1 MPNLRDMAEY
11 GIRTLKNRALA
22 SAVRTA
28 HVRFVPTEEQTMH
41 EILKLLND
49 RSASD
54 LAELDDNEL
63 ERFEALC
70 ENWRTHAEAERG
82 LRKSRPRP
90 TTGSE

>member
-1 MPNLRDMAEY
+1 
-11 GIRTLKNRALA
+11 
-22 SAVRTA
+22 
-28 HVRFVPTEEQTMH
+28 MH